1 MNGKTLVLALVCC
14 ICIAF
19 KCSPCSCVG
28 LHVSLTGHRYG
39 CESVSLQKNR
49 KKGNKEKKKESVSL
63 HRNGLVTYSAYVAPF
78 KIYQL
83 E

>member
-1 MNGKTLVLALVCC
+1 MDVRVCHYKKT
-14 ICIAF
+14 
-19 KCSPCSCVG
+19 
-28 LHVSLTGHRYG
+28 
-39 CESVSLQKNR
+39 E

>member
-39 CESVSLQKNR
+39 CESVSLQKTE
-49 KKGNKEKKKESVSL
+49 KKGNKEKKESVSL